1 MNFLKLGI
9 VLVGVCQIFDIAK
22 YLILRSTVSFF
33 LCHRCTCLVCVT
45 VGGVLERLQ
54 ILAEGM
60 KVECFMALASCQQ
73 FEYRDELIFCHS
85 YVHLTLPI

>member
-22 YLILRSTVSFF
+22 YLILRSSVS
-33 LCHRCTCLVCVT
+33 LSCAIGALVWCVGLW
-45 VGGVLERLQ
+45 VESWRDYRFS

-60 KVECFMALASCQQ
+60 KVECFMALAVSSLN
-73 FEYRDELIFCHS
+73 RGKLIFCHS
-85 YVHLTLPI
+85 YVHLILPI

>member
-1 MNFLKLGI
+1 M
-9 VLVGVCQIFDIAK
+9 
-22 YLILRSTVSFF
+22 
-33 LCHRCTCLVCVT
+33 CVT

-60 KVECFMALASCQQ
+60 KGEECFMALASCQQ

>member
-22 YLILRSTVSFF
+22 YLILRSTVSFV
-33 LCHRCTCLVCVT
+33 LCHRCTCLVCGT

-54 ILAEGM
+54 IFNLAEGM
-60 KVECFMALASCQQ
+60 KVECFMALAVSSLN
-73 FEYRDELIFCHS
+73 RGKLIF
-85 YVHLTLPI
+85 VTLMYT